1 MSESDP
7 LDADSTRYFPLTT
20 VPDRSSL
27 SQRLQSQELGQHSW
41 VRTATL
47 GTIAHLFSA
56 SHHSGREGEREE
68 STRPP
73 ERGRAGENRGIES
86 AYSVLDHLFY
96 YMIHITTKQGKC
108 QVFLER
114 KFSSPP
120 SGCMC

>member
-47 GTIAHLFSA
+47 GTIAHLYSA
-56 SHHSGREGEREE
+56 SHDARLLGATGSE
-68 STRPP
+68 
-73 ERGRAGENRGIES
+73 
-86 AYSVLDHLFY
+86 V
-96 YMIHITTKQGKC
+96 
-108 QVFLER
+108 
-114 KFSSPP
+114 P
-120 SGCMC
+120 SGQSGLQGANPSQAPPFYGEVIDNSPFYFI